1 MQIKECE
8 IIDVSKLKSSPLVSV
23 LMITYNHGNYLA
35 DAIEGV
41 VNQECDFS
49 FELIIGEDAS
59 NDATRDIALEYQKR
73 YPEIIR
79 VVYSLHNI
87 GMNANS
93 RRIFEKA
100 RGQYIAY
107 CEGDDFWC
115 ASDKLAKQVELMR
128 SDEQIG
134 IVHSDWTRSCFK
146 NGHWVYDFMRSVHR
160 RVPSKYLNGHIFS
173 TWHYPKIL
181 RTCTILLRKQT
192 MEACYSSGLMDEKYH
207 FGDSVLSA
215 YITSCWKVGYI
226 PSVMAVYRVSPNSA
240 LRSGAQSRVSFYKSC
255 LQFDTA
261 ARIFFSDGAAY
272 QSGYRW
278 DSNAGLM
285 LWGLRARDFSAV
297 KYAFID
303 FKQHFTVLSFIIT
316 GFQTIAM
323 RLPSIRRQSRQ
334 IPAVIEGKQ

>member
-1 MQIKECE
+1 MPANELE
-8 IIDVSKLKSSPLVSV
+8 VSDENKLKVDPLVSV
-23 LMITYNHGNYLA
+23 LMITYNHGDYLA

-41 VNQECDFS
+41 ISQRSDFS

-59 NDATRDIALEYQKR
+59 NDTTRDIALEYQKR

-79 VVYSLHNI
+79 VVYSLQNV

-100 RGQYIAY
+100 RGKYIAY

-115 ASDKLAKQVELMR
+115 ASDKLAKQVELIKG
-128 SDEQIG
+128 DDQIG
-134 IVHSDWTRSCFK
+134 IVHSDWTRSYFK
-146 NGHWVYDFMRSVHR
+146 NDQWVYDLIRSVHR
-160 RVPSKYLNGHIFS
+160 RVPSKYLSGNIFS

-192 MEACYSSGLMDEKYH
+192 MAAWYASGLMDDKYH

-215 YITSCWKVGYI
+215 YITSRWKVGYI

-240 LRSGAQSRVSFYKSC
+240 LRSGAPSRVAFYKSC

-261 ARIFFSDGAAY
+261 ARVFFSEGAAY

-278 DSNAGLM
+278 DSSAGLI

-303 FKQHFTVLSFIIT
+303 FKQHFTVISFIAT

-323 RLPSIRRQSRQ
+323 RLPSIRKQSRQ
-334 IPAVIEGKQ
+334 IPAVIKCEQ